1 MTDELKQTANSSKL
15 NNYVCPISKQLEQ
28 YSPSESTSYYNPGP
42 HGQHGELDSRSG
54 QCDSSVFLGF
64 FLMNIV
70 SATCLVIV
78 CLLVLMG
85 LVNKIFYAN
94 VSKHL
99 QGPNWRCRVNNC
111 TADNEAAVE

>member
-1 MTDELKQTANSSKL
+1 MVSMESLTRAQDNVTAL
-15 NNYVCPISKQLEQ
+15 FFWV
-28 YSPSESTSYYNPGP
+28 
-42 HGQHGELDSRSG
+42 
-54 QCDSSVFLGF
+54 

>member
-1 MTDELKQTANSSKL
+1 MFVQLVSSSNRTLLQRAPLIIILDHMVSMESLTRAQDNVTAL
-15 NNYVCPISKQLEQ
+15 
-28 YSPSESTSYYNPGP
+28 
-42 HGQHGELDSRSG
+42 
-54 QCDSSVFLGF
+54 FFWF

-70 SATCLVIV
+70 SAMCLVIV

-111 TADNEAAVE
+111 TADKLNKRRSTMQVLKRAV

>member
-15 NNYVCPISKQLEQ
+15 NNYVCPISKQLEL

-64 FLMNIV
+64 FNEY
-70 SATCLVIV
+70 CLSYVLGNCVLISFNGFSEQN
-78 CLLVLMG
+78 LL
-85 LVNKIFYAN
+85 
-94 VSKHL
+94 
-99 QGPNWRCRVNNC
+99 C
-111 TADNEAAVE
+111 